1 MGTEFLKIKE
11 CDEAIDI
18 IQNLF
23 NEQGYQN
30 EFIFSWYKIR
40 IRGIKRYLVT
50 LKRFKGI

>member
-23 NEQGYQN
+23 NEN
-30 EFIFSWYKIR
+30 
-40 IRGIKRYLVT
+40 
-50 LKRFKGI
+50 LKSLTF